1 MLKYRDG
8 DAASFESLYQRH
20 KGGLYR
26 YILRQCKN
34 ASIAEELYQDV
45 WMNLIKV
52 RERYEVKAKFT
63 TWLYQMAHNRVIDH
77 YRRQKSATGAGAV
90 DSELDADETPA
101 RMQDQPEQKAILQAQ
116 TARLFE
122 LVDALP
128 AEQKQAFLL
137 REEAGMSVR
146 EIAETCAVNPETARS
161 RLRYAVNKLR
171 EGLKEYE
178 PG

>member
-1 MLKYRDG
+1 MLKYRKG

-20 KGGLYR
+20 KGALYR

-34 ASIAEELYQDV
+34 ESIAEELYQDV
-45 WMNLIKV
+45 WVNLIRA

-63 TWLYQMAHNRVIDH
+63 TLLYQMAHNRVIDY
-77 YRRQKSATGAGAV
+77 YRRQQTAFGAGMTGSGLPAN
-90 DSELDADETPA
+90 ETPA
-101 RMQDQPEQKAILQAQ
+101 RIQDQPEQKLVLQAQ
-116 TARLFE
+116 TDRLFI
-122 LVDALP
+122 LVDKLP
-128 AEQKQAFLL
+128 GEQKQAFLL

-146 EIAETCAVNPETARS
+146 EIAETCGVNPETARS

-171 EGLKEYE
+171 EGLNEYE